1 MLTSRFAKAGFASLL
16 LLAPAACSAPADAP
30 AQAGMCWIAARASG
44 PAAARAK
51 PHFVLLSRGDP
62 NLETCA
68 MHLELTRIS
77 KRRPTVFG
85 AFQGQYVFVDRETIA
100 SSESLSGQRFSL
112 FTPGQRSDLDGQIVD
127 LLKAPTPG
135 KTAKPAPA
143 S

>member
-1 MLTSRFAKAGFASLL
+1 LAGLL
-16 LLAPAACSAPADAP
+16 LLVPAACSAPADAP
-30 AQAGMCWIAARASG
+30 AQAGICWIAAPANG
-44 PAAARAK
+44 PAAAGAK

-77 KRRPTVFG
+77 RRRPTVLG
-85 AFQGQYVFVDRETIA
+85 AFQGQYVFVDRDAIA

>member
-1 MLTSRFAKAGFASLL
+1 
-16 LLAPAACSAPADAP
+16 
-30 AQAGMCWIAARASG
+30 
-44 PAAARAK
+44 
-51 PHFVLLSRGDP
+51 
-62 NLETCA
+62 

-77 KRRPTVFG
+77 RRRPTVFG

-135 KTAKPAPA
+135 KTAQPAPA